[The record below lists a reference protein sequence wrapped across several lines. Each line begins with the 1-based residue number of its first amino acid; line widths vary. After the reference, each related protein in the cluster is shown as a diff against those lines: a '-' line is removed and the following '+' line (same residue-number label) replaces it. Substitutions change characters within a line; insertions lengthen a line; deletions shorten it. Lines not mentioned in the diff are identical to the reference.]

1 MIFTNP
7 RTIDKRKKKPNF
19 LMPDFSLKP
28 SIRKPSDIKHLVK
41 KEHTTPTT
49 AKIIWGPP
57 IWYFFHTIAHKI
69 KESSYLSL
77 KNDILMHIVQVCN
90 NLPCPSCSK
99 HASQYLESI
108 DMKKINSKQDLKL
121 MLFQFHNV
129 VNKRLG
135 KQEFSIIEL
144 DKKYENANFNK
155 ILATFFHF
163 FEDKHKS
170 VHMLSN
176 DMHTQR
182 ISNKMRSWY
191 SENLNHFN

>member
-57 IWYFFHTIAHKI
+57 ICYFFHTIAHKI

-90 NLPCPSCSK
+90 NLPWRFK
-99 HASQYLESI
+99 
-108 DMKKINSKQDLKL
+108 
-121 MLFQFHNV
+121 HNV
-129 VNKRLG
+129 RP
-135 KQEFSIIEL
+135 S
-144 DKKYENANFNK
+144 
-155 ILATFFHF
+155 T
-163 FEDKHKS
+163 
-170 VHMLSN
+170 
-176 DMHTQR
+176 
-182 ISNKMRSWY
+182 ISS
-191 SENLNHFN
+191 LNSQCLVK